1 MDTKDK
7 YPFAEVEAKWQG
19 VLERAPRPG
28 PVAGGLGPPER
39 SYIFPWPISPEL
51 ELGPSP
57 GTTGSLRGASVARR
71 LAMAD
76 TIRRFEGHRGGAPF
90 LPIVI
95 DGFAAGPSE
104 AARRRIGEERDVSAG
119 ARDCLGGLLRLLG
132 LEAGEDL
139 IDTGSPRYYRF
150 TQWIFLQIFL
160 RGFARRAE
168 KRVDSCTRCG
178 RHVRLGSEASCPGCQ
193 GELKEQTVPEWQ
205 VDVRQHGGRL
215 IDDLSDKGI
224 CDWSEADRSVQED
237 LLGRCEGH
245 EVAFPASRIFDD
257 EYHELTVFTTQVER
271 IFGAMFLLVE
281 PHHAILEHVLDPAYE
296 DDIVRYRERLR
307 KGAEPRISAVRT
319 GGFALNPATLR
330 RIPILVSPLA
340 STPYSHGVLMCVPA
354 HDRIL
359 FELAR
364 RLKLPIREVI
374 HNDRARFDSQSRLE
388 EPWLG
393 DGVLTNS
400 GPFTSL
406 PSKVGCDRIVALLGK
421 KGACKKV
428 TRFRVEKLALSSACA
443 WGPPVPMIHCVRCGV
458 VPVPEEEL
466 PVELPA
472 GVSTKR
478 PAAPSGAGTGVEPE
492 GLGAVKSFLRAPCPL
507 CGESA
512 SRDTHTIL
520 PWLGTAWSY
529 LRAAFPEL
537 AGDVDGFPG
546 TARVTRDPAPGGRG
560 TEHARSARGD
570 RENGGSADGAEGAG
584 DDDGAMARAG
594 EGGSGAP
601 LEGPAERSGA
611 LAGAAP
617 LLAEP
622 EVDQVLLPEDIDVF
636 GVSGPSA
643 KSERAPAVSADDD
656 ALSLDARIAAEDAP
670 AGEGDAGMGAAPQP
684 SRSPEAAPST
694 RVHAAGAHGEVE
706 AVPATMAHEDSA
718 SEAPGEEA
726 RVNPED
732 DEDEDDADL
741 AAAEKAAFERLSK
754 RKPFQSPAGLSLL
767 PADFAF
773 GAESNRALDLVSVR
787 FLTKLLG
794 DLGHISIREPFERY
808 LHVGG
813 AAWAGR
819 PPRHADAAAIPKDLP
834 PESLVELMDLFG
846 ADAVRLALLAGGPPS
861 SGIRLDVRVLR
872 SMQRLLDRIWRQM
885 SLRRERGKFVSR
897 HMLVRKHFLIHDV
910 TERLA
915 HGKFHTAF
923 AALSA
928 FVSFLEEEE
937 TTPEDMDRYAMRTFI
952 LLLSPF
958 APSLALELW
967 SLMGETEDLAAAAWP
982 MASDELLHPPE
993 REFLILVDGKVK
1005 DRMQQPS
1012 QLEPEKLESRAL
1024 QRDAIRE
1031 IVAARKVKRVV
1042 VVPGKLVS
1050 IALESERAG

>member
-1 MDTKDK
+1 MDTKKK

-28 PVAGGLGPPER
+28 PPAGEPGPPER
-39 SYIFPWPISPEL
+39 PYIFPWPISPEL
-51 ELGPSP
+51 ELGLAPAP
-57 GTTGSLRGASVARR
+57 AGLLRGASVARR

-76 TIRRFEGHRGGAPF
+76 TIRRFEGHRGEAPL
-90 LPIVI
+90 LPIVL

-104 AARRRIGEERDVSAG
+104 AERRKIGEERDVSAG

-160 RGFARRAE
+160 RGFARRAQ
-168 KRVDSCTRCG
+168 KRVDACTRCG
-178 RHVRLGSEASCPGCQ
+178 RHVRLGSEMSCPNCQ
-193 GELKEQTVPEWQ
+193 GELKERTVPEWQ
-205 VDVRQHGGRL
+205 VDVRQHGNRL
-215 IDDLSDKGI
+215 IDDLSDKKN
-224 CDWSEADRSVQED
+224 CHWSEADRSVQED

-245 EVAFPASRIFDD
+245 EVAFPASKIFED

-340 STPYSHGVLMCVPA
+340 STPYSNGVVMGVPA
-354 HDRIL
+354 HDRVL

-443 WGPPVPMIHCVRCGV
+443 WGPPVPMIHCGRCGV

-466 PVELPA
+466 PVLLPA

-478 PAAPSGAGTGVEPE
+478 PAAPAVLGTAVEPE

-529 LRAAFPEL
+529 IRAAFPEL

-546 TARVTRDPAPGGRG
+546 TARAARAPSPGGRG

-570 RENGGSADGAEGAG
+570 QGNGSSADGAGG
-584 DDDGAMARAG
+584 VSDDACATARAG
-594 EGGSGAP
+594 EGASSAP
-601 LEGPAERSGA
+601 LEGPGEKSGA
-611 LAGAAP
+611 LRGEGDLP
-617 LLAEP
+617 AEP
-622 EVDQVLLPEDIDVF
+622 EADQVLLPEDIDVF
-636 GVSGPSA
+636 SVSGPSA
-643 KSERAPAVSADDD
+643 ESERAPAGSADDD
-656 ALSLDARIAAEDAP
+656 ALDLDARTAAEDAS
-670 AGEGDAGMGAAPQP
+670 AGEDDAGMRAAPQP
-684 SRSPEAAPST
+684 SRSPEAVRPT
-694 RVHAAGAHGEVE
+694 RLHEAGAHGEAE
-706 AVPATMAHEDSA
+706 DRPATMAHEVKA
-718 SEAPGEEA
+718 GEVPVEEA
-726 RVNPED
+726 QAD
-732 DEDEDDADL
+732 TDEDEEEADL

-754 RKPFQSPAGLSLL
+754 RKPFGSPAGLSLL
-767 PADFAF
+767 PVDFAF
-773 GAESNRALDLVSVR
+773 GAESIRALDLVAVR

-794 DLGHISIREPFERY
+794 DLGHISIQEPFVRY
-808 LHVGG
+808 VQVAG
-813 AAWAGR
+813 AAWVGR
-819 PPRHADAAAIPKDLP
+819 PPRRADDAAVPKDLP

-861 SGIRLDVRVLR
+861 SRISVDVRGLR

-915 HGKFHTAF
+915 SGKFHTAF

-928 FVSFLEEEE
+928 FVSFLEEAE

-958 APSLALELW
+958 APYLALELW
-967 SLMGETEDLAAAAWP
+967 SLMGETDDLGAVPWP
-982 MASDELLHPPE
+982 IASDELLHPPE

-1012 QLEPEKLESRAL
+1012 HLEPEKLESRAL

-1042 VVPGKLVS
+1042 VVPGRLVS